1 MSTNYEFQK
10 RKLYNYLGK
19 GLVETFKNGNV
30 IIAGGCIN
38 SIFTNKDI
46 NDIDVYFRS
55 DDDLVDVVADVYDSN
70 WILAHTKKATLFK
83 KGEKLVQLIHF
94 KRFKNAQEIFDTFD
108 FTVCM
113 GAFDFKTEEFILHD
127 DFLLDNI
134 QGILNFNSNTDYPIM
149 SMLRVDKYK
158 NKGYNISKSE
168 FIRVLLTCMNLEI
181 NTIEEL
187 KEQLG
192 GMYGLDFSKI
202 LKDVEIKEDGQVD
215 LVEVVNKLKDLY
227 LEEDYFKGIS
237 EDEKIEFDDVDDLIE
252 SILGKPIKYIKI
264 NENKYK
270 INAYKHLDD
279 LHEKKDREYEE
290 VSAEEYFK
298 DKKFYK
304 FVDSKDGKLISC
316 YKWNRQE
323 FEYKLNEEIMATI
336 GDKQIYCN
344 YNDSIECSSY
354 YSKDNENRKLLELEV
369 EYKDIVSVD
378 DNTITFK
385 KVKPVRIVEKEE
397 WIKWVDIDTED
408 NDPFRN

>member
-1 MSTNYEFQK
+1 MNTNYEFQK

-38 SIFTNKDI
+38 SIFTNKDV
-46 NDIDVYFRS
+46 NDIDVYFRN
-55 DDDLVDVVADVYDSN
+55 DDDLVSVVANVYDGN

-83 KGEKLVQLIHF
+83 KGERLVQLIHF
-94 KRFKNAQEIFDTFD
+94 KRFQDAQEIFNTFD

-127 DFLLDNI
+127 KFLLDNI
-134 QGILNFNSNTDYPIM
+134 QGILNFNSSTDYPIM

-168 FIRVLLTCMNLEI
+168 FIRILLTCMSLKI
-181 NTIEEL
+181 KTVDEL

-202 LKDVEIKEDGQVD
+202 LKDVEVKEDGQID
-215 LVEVVNKLKDLY
+215 LVEVVDKLKDLY

-237 EDEKIEFDDVDDLIE
+237 QDKIIEFDDIDDLIE
-252 SILGKPIKYIKI
+252 SILDKPVKYIKV
-264 NENKYK
+264 NDVKYK

-279 LHEKKDREYEE
+279 LHEKKDRQYEE

-298 DKKFYK
+298 DMKFYK
-304 FVDSKDGKLISC
+304 FVDLKDNKLISC
-316 YKWNRQE
+316 YRYNGE
-323 FEYKLNEEIMATI
+323 FEYRLNEEIIANV
-336 GDKQIYCN
+336 GDKKIYCN
-344 YNDSIECSSY
+344 YKDSIDSSY
-354 YSKDNENRKLLELEV
+354 YYCEDDENRKLLELEV
-369 EYKDIVSVD
+369 DYNDVVSTD
-378 DNTITFK
+378 DTTITFK
-385 KVKPVRIVEKEE
+385 KVKPLKIVDKEE
-397 WIKWVDIDTED
+397 WKDWIKSE
-408 NDPFRN
+408 N